1 MLKKITFQF
10 IMFDFYFHFFIYFF
24 IQEREMTIAHLKGEL
39 FQVRQKHFVSVVM
52 SSIISISI
60 NL

>member
-1 MLKKITFQF
+1 
-10 IMFDFYFHFFIYFF
+10 
-24 IQEREMTIAHLKGEL
+24 MTIAHLKGEL
-39 FQVRQKHFVSVVM
+39 FQVRRKRFVSVVM